1 MNIIDRVKWD
11 GTANELAW
19 KHPSQ
24 ALTTLTQL
32 IVNESQQAFVVK
44 DGVYEGPFTAG
55 RHTLSNNNIPVL
67 GKLIGLPFGGQSPF
81 SAEVWF
87 VNQAVK
93 LDVRWG
99 TPDPIQLQDPKFG
112 IMVPVRAFG
121 QYGIQVVDA
130 KKFLMKLVGT
140 QTGFAAARLADYFRG
155 IFNTRIKTS
164 IAKAIAT
171 SGMSVLEA
179 SSRLDDL
186 SAALGEVLAG
196 DVAEYGV
203 ALSQF
208 SIESINVP
216 EDDSAVKQLK
226 AALARRAEMDIVGF
240 SYQQD
245 RSFDVLHT
253 AAANHGPAASMLG
266 IGLGAGMGAALGG
279 AVGEGFGQ
287 LTTQLRSDAPPPP
300 DHTVRIRL
308 LQDLAALRQQGV
320 LTEAEFDTE
329 KKRILAN

>member
-11 GTANELAW
+11 GTASELAW
-19 KHPSQ
+19 KYPSQ

-32 IVNESQQAFVVK
+32 IVNETQQAFVVK
-44 DGVYEGPFTAG
+44 DGVYEGPFGAG
-55 RHTLSNNNIPVL
+55 RHTLSNNNIPLL

-87 VNQAVK
+87 VNQTVK

-130 KKFLMKLVGT
+130 KKFLMRLVGT
-140 QTGFAAARLADYFRG
+140 QIGFDAATLAEYFRG
-155 IFNTRIKTS
+155 AFNTRIKTS
-164 IAKAIAT
+164 IANAIIKR
-171 SGMSVLEA
+171 GMSVLEVA
-179 SSRLDDL
+179 TRLDEL
-186 SAALGEVLAG
+186 SAELGEVLAA

-216 EDDSAVKQLK
+216 ENDSAVQKLK

-240 SYQQD
+240 TYQQD
-245 RSFDVLHT
+245 RSFDVLQS
-253 AAANHGPAASMLG
+253 AAANQGSAASMLG
-266 IGLGAGMGAALGG
+266 VGLGAGMGAALGG
-279 AVGEGFGQ
+279 AVGNGIGQ
-287 LTTQLRSDAPPPP
+287 LTAQLRSEPPAPA
-300 DHTVRIRL
+300 DHAGRIRL
-308 LQDLAALRQQGV
+308 LQDLAALRQQNI
-320 LTEAEFDTE
+320 LTDAEFEAE